1 MYGLGRNQV
10 LTWDGEEIA
19 GVKTKTVTVNGEAV
33 DITDD
38 DSNGWREVYEDA
50 GTLGVEL
57 SIEGYAKDWRLQ
69 EVAFSVEDRIDAVV
83 LTGDN
88 GAVLSGDFYL
98 QDYEQGMEH
107 DGFTSFSAT
116 LLSNGEISYS
126 AGSS

>member
-1 MYGLGRNQV
+1 MYGLGRNQT
-10 LTWDGEEIA
+10 LTWDGDEIA
-19 GVKTKTVTVNGEAV
+19 GVRTKTVTANGEAV

-50 GTLGVEL
+50 GQLGVEL
-57 SIEGYAKDWRLQ
+57 SIEGLAKDWRLQ

-88 GAVLSGDFYL
+88 SAVLSGNFYL
-98 QDYEQGMEH
+98 QDYEQGMEYN
-107 DGFTSFSAT
+107 GFTTFSAT
-116 LLSNGEISYS
+116 LISNGEITYS